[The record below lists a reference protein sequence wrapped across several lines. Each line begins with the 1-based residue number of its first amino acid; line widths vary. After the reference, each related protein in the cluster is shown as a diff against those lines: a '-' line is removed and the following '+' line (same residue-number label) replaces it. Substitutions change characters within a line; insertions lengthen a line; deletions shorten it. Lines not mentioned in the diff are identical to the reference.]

1 MARFLERKEHR
12 EDLFRHVQLNNYVP
26 CSFVLDDDTTF
37 LRKYA
42 ATLEASFAIPHPQ
55 IESTAWSAD
64 QECKPFY
71 KNAACIRYKIFTTNF
86 CFSVVENFFIFFGFR
101 FELFPCSQRSVRP
114 ARIILH

>member
-1 MARFLERKEHR
+1 MWW
-12 EDLFRHVQLNNYVP
+12 VGQLNNYVP

-42 ATLEASFAIPHPQ
+42 ATLEASFAIPQ
-55 IESTAWSAD
+55 IESAD

-71 KNAACIRYKIFTTNF
+71 KNAACIRYKIFTANF
-86 CFSVVENFFIFFGFR
+86 CFSVVENFFIFLGFR

-114 ARIILH
+114 AKMVARA

>member
-1 MARFLERKEHR
+1 MWW
-12 EDLFRHVQLNNYVP
+12 VGQLNNYVP

-71 KNAACIRYKIFTTNF
+71 KNAACIRYKIFTANF
-86 CFSVVENFFIFFGFR
+86 TAKSEKKKRVLR
-101 FELFPCSQRSVRP
+101 FLVSWPNIVDWQCT
-114 ARIILH
+114 